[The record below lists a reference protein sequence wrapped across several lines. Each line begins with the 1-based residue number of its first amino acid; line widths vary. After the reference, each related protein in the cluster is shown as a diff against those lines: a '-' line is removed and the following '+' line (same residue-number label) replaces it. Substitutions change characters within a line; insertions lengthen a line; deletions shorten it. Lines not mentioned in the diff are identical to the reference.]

1 MPLDHTHNVCCT
13 VEAAFPLHGA
23 HLPIHHGA
31 ALYAA
36 LCGLP
41 DIGAWLTTAE
51 DIAIAPI
58 AGRAETDGRL
68 ALTPDS
74 RLLLR
79 LPAAELPRVLC
90 LTDQRLDIAG
100 SALGLGQ
107 PQVRLPRPAAALRAG
122 LVVFDG
128 EGEPGLTSAAGDQAR
143 AASSPEAFVALVRRQ
158 LAALEIS
165 AEPVLGPAGHLQLPE
180 YSAPGFALEIT
191 ALTPDDS
198 LHLQEAGLGDHRKL
212 GCGVFVPT

>member
-1 MPLDHTHNVCCT
+1 MPLDHTHSVCCT

-41 DIGAWLTTAE
+41 DVGAWLTTAE

-74 RLLLR
+74 GLLLR
-79 LPAAELPRVLC
+79 LPAAELPRVLR
-90 LTDQRLDIAG
+90 LAEQRLEVAG
-100 SALGLGQ
+100 CALFLGQ
-107 PQVRLPRPAAALRAG
+107 PQVRLPRPAAALRSD

-128 EGEPGLTSAAGDQAR
+128 DDGPCLTTAGDQAAVAR
-143 AASSPEAFVALVRRQ
+143 DAEAFTAGIRRQ
-158 LAALEIS
+158 LAALEIP
-165 AEPVLGPAGHLQLPE
+165 AEPVLGPAGRLQMPE
-180 YSAPGFALEIT
+180 HCAPGFALEVT

-198 LHLQEAGLGDHRKL
+198 LHLQEAGLGHHRKL
-212 GCGVFVPT
+212 GCGVFVPA